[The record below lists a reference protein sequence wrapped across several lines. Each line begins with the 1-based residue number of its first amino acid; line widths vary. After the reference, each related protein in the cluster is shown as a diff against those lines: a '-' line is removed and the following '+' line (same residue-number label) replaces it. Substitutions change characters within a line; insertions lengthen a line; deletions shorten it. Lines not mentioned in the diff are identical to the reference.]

1 VWWFYLFW
9 LPKYLV
15 DQRGFTLVQVGL
27 FAWLPYLC
35 ADLGSVSG
43 GLVSGLLIPRSSSP
57 LQARLR
63 TMLPCALLMPL
74 SVLIALTPSAAV
86 AIVLICVVTFSHMA
100 WKTALATMTNDIYP
114 PHVVGSVSGM
124 IAFGSGLG
132 GTLFTSLTGFV
143 VQNFSYT
150 WIFVVMGFLH
160 PVAYV
165 LVRSLLKSSGSLRE
179 VV

>member
-1 VWWFYLFW
+1 MRWLVLLRLPQTRGLLLARFLSDPVWWFYLFW

-43 GLVSGLLIPRSSSP
+43 GRVSGFLIPRSSSP

-74 SVLIALTPSAAV
+74 SVLI
-86 AIVLICVVTFSHMA
+86 
-100 WKTALATMTNDIYP
+100 
-114 PHVVGSVSGM
+114 
-124 IAFGSGLG
+124 
-132 GTLFTSLTGFV
+132 
-143 VQNFSYT
+143 
-150 WIFVVMGFLH
+150 
-160 PVAYV
+160 
-165 LVRSLLKSSGSLRE
+165 
-179 VV
+179 